1 MMRAEYLS
9 TQFKMMMENSKVQ
22 LTCVKMI
29 LHRDST
35 STATFFWYSCPL
47 EDGESLRSRRFA

>member
-9 TQFKMMMENSKVQ
+9 TQFKLMMENSKVQ

-47 EDGESLRSRRFA
+47 EDGESLQSRK